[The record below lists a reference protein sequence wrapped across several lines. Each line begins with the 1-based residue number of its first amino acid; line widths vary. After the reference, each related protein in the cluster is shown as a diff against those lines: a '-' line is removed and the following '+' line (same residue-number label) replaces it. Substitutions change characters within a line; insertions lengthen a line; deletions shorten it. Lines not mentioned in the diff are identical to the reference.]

1 MPEAGHESVEEDR
14 RDSFSEGL
22 FRVHLRR
29 LHLESSRRSLTLLQ
43 SASELADKTNC
54 QHDGRES
61 TKSRSPR
68 PAARKCAPRVISNAK
83 ERSRCLAIVTL
94 VRPIASP
101 SIISSERGR
110 RAFDRACYD
119 FAFTTDESIQGAL
132 SVGSGS
138 AGARSGVSLFSKG
151 TFSAER
157 YSRLRLLAGDRQRR
171 IVILRSFVASFLV
184 RDRRASLHFYVFERQ
199 RDGTKCVP
207 TILTNQEIK
216 RKAVELSKPRTRS
229 RAQESR
235 KSIGDSLTACEPSQM
250 DPRYRRRISQ

>member
-14 RDSFSEGL
+14 RGSFSEGL

-29 LHLESSRRSLTLLQ
+29 LQLESSRRSLTLLQ

-110 RAFDRACYD
+110 RAFGRACY
-119 FAFTTDESIQGAL
+119 
-132 SVGSGS
+132 
-138 AGARSGVSLFSKG
+138 
-151 TFSAER
+151 
-157 YSRLRLLAGDRQRR
+157 RLR
-171 IVILRSFVASFLV
+171 VH
-184 RDRRASLHFYVFERQ
+184 DRREYPGGSLCRIWKRRSTLRRFTVF
-199 RDGTKCVP
+199 
-207 TILTNQEIK
+207 
-216 RKAVELSKPRTRS
+216 
-229 RAQESR
+229 
-235 KSIGDSLTACEPSQM
+235 
-250 DPRYRRRISQ
+250 